1 MPGGTISWPPNK
13 MTEQQT
19 ATGNSQSADRRVLI
33 LACGALAR
41 EILAIRDA
49 NGLDHIDLKC
59 LPAELHNRPERIPEA
74 VRDAIRKHHDTYDRI
89 LIGYAD
95 CGTGGLL
102 DKVLAEEGDN
112 IQRLDGPHCYSFFT
126 GNDLFASRTDEEFTA
141 FYLTDFIARQFD
153 TLIWKPL
160 GLDRHPELHDAYFA
174 HYEKVVYL
182 SQTEDAALRRAAER
196 AAAMLKL
203 PLEHRHTGYGDLTSA
218 LLATGEP
225 AKV

>member
-1 MPGGTISWPPNK
+1 
-13 MTEQQT
+13 MTHQQT
-19 ATGNSQSADRRVLI
+19 ATGISQTAGRRVLI

-49 NGLDHIDLKC
+49 NRLDHIDLKC

-74 VRDAIRKHHDTYDRI
+74 VRDAIRKHSDTYDQI

-102 DKVLAEEGDN
+102 DRVLAEENPN

-126 GNDLFASRTDEEFTA
+126 GNDQFAARTDEEFTA

-182 SQTEDAALRRAAER
+182 SQTEDEALQRAAER

-203 PLEHRHTGYGDLTSA
+203 PLEHRHTGYGDLTGAVLSA
-218 LLATGEP
+218 GRQ
-225 AKV
+225 VVV